1 MRRARPDHRRGCG
14 GSKWRARHLEW
25 GYIAGVSN
33 NLLLK
38 AHQDGI
44 LCSLDQIDDVC
55 SLRPS
60 QNPSLKI

>member
-1 MRRARPDHRRGCG
+1 MLRARPDHRRGCG
-14 GSKWRARHLEW
+14 GPKWRVRHLEW

-44 LCSLDQIDDVC
+44 QRSLDQIDDVC
-55 SLRPS
+55 SLRQS